1 MNSNKA
7 TQPIFIFSLPRSGST
22 LLQRILASS
31 DKISTVAEPWIML
44 PLFGYQDNLMTWSV
58 YSSKAY
64 RYAIR
69 DLIKMLPDGEQS
81 LRLAAN
87 AYGMSIY
94 DNLANGKPYFLDKT
108 PRYHLIAQ
116 NLIETFPNA
125 KYIFLWRNPLAV
137 MASISRTWKKNRWTF
152 GSFNIDLNRGMD
164 ELIDTYMRNSSIS
177 HSVKYEELTSN
188 PKESLAQIESYLELP
203 SESLAYDSLLTPSI
217 KAKMGDPTGIKEYAN
232 QISTE
237 SIDRWQKAYNTNYRK
252 KSASAY
258 LERLGEDKL
267 ASIGYSVD
275 ELIGKVN
282 QQKTTKLGIADYYY
296 RMRDSVRVRTQSK
309 LLKVMRREHPGLRL
323 S

>member
-1 MNSNKA
+1 
-7 TQPIFIFSLPRSGST
+7 
-22 LLQRILASS
+22 
-31 DKISTVAEPWIML
+31 
-44 PLFGYQDNLMTWSV
+44 
-58 YSSKAY
+58 
-64 RYAIR
+64 
-69 DLIKMLPDGEQS
+69 
-81 LRLAAN
+81 
-87 AYGMSIY
+87 
-94 DNLANGKPYFLDKT
+94 
-108 PRYHLIAQ
+108 
-116 NLIETFPNA
+116 
-125 KYIFLWRNPLAV
+125 
-137 MASISRTWKKNRWTF
+137 
-152 GSFNIDLNRGMD
+152 
-164 ELIDTYMRNSSIS
+164 MRNSSIS

-237 SIDRWQKAYNTNYRK
+237 SIDRWQKAYKTNYRK

-282 QQKTTKLGIADYYY
+282 QQKTTKLGVSDYYY
-296 RMRDSVRVRTQSK
+296 RMRDSVRARTQSK